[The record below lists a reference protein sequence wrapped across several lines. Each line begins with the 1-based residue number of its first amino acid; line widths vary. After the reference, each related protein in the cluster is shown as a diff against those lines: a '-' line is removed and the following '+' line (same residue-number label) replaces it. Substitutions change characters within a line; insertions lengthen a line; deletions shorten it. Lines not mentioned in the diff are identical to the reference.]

1 MKFLRYFIKSLI
13 RNWMIL
19 FWGIFFVGFWLFL
32 GAFVWSGSFID
43 SVKNLEEIYKQ
54 KAFLSYTASWYSMCV
69 LMGFS
74 AISTTLAGIIYNST
88 SALPYL
94 KRFSRLSPEKYYTH
108 SLIGV
113 SLMTLISSFSLLII
127 TVILYGYRLKSPVYP
142 QNILLLSIVS
152 LFGGLFYYS
161 LAFVISIVSIVLKSP
176 RIREFL
182 GFLPLIL
189 TYGVGLAQV
198 NMSLNKN
205 LIYASPINCV
215 LSLLSSAYYGSSVSN
230 EITKTSITDPSI
242 HLSNLYLFISL
253 FLWICIL
260 SMINIIM
267 LRRVEEMKLEEGRI

>member
-1 MKFLRYFIKSLI
+1 
-13 RNWMIL
+13 
-19 FWGIFFVGFWLFL
+19 
-32 GAFVWSGSFID
+32 
-43 SVKNLEEIYKQ
+43 
-54 KAFLSYTASWYSMCV
+54 
-69 LMGFS
+69 
-74 AISTTLAGIIYNST
+74 
-88 SALPYL
+88 
-94 KRFSRLSPEKYYTH
+94 
-108 SLIGV
+108 
-113 SLMTLISSFSLLII
+113 MTLISSFSLLII

-215 LSLLSSAYYGSSVSN
+215 LSLLSSAYYGSSPRG
-230 EITKTSITDPSI
+230 TCTA
-242 HLSNLYLFISL
+242 
-253 FLWICIL
+253 
-260 SMINIIM
+260 
-267 LRRVEEMKLEEGRI
+267 RR